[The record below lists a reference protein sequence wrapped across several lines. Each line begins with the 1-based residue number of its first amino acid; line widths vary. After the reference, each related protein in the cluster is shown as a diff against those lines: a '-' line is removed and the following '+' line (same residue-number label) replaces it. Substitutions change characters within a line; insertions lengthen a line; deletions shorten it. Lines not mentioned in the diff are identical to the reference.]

1 MEKRWKRVNNV
12 TLMGRLVK
20 NPELNNTPSGKVYT
34 KFTLAVNKPKVKDK
48 EQETSFIGCIAWGKT
63 AEVITQWFGKGNR
76 LIVLGRLDV
85 SNKDGKYYT
94 TVIVE
99 KIDFIDTAV
108 DIVKPS
114 KEVQVVE
121 DNNYY
126 DDEGFPF

>member
-1 MEKRWKRVNNV
+1 MNVVN
-12 TLMGRLVK
+12 LMGRIVK
-20 NPELNNTPSGKVYT
+20 TPELNNTPSGKVYT
-34 KFTLAVNKPKVKDK
+34 KFTLAVNKPKAKDK
-48 EQETSFIGCIAWGKT
+48 EQETSFISCIAWGKT